1 MNASLS
7 QHPEPDFSVL
17 HVSDTHLLG
26 GGRKLH
32 GSIDT
37 ASRIDQM
44 FQRLVASSLRI
55 KALVFTGDLADCA
68 EPEAYREL
76 RALVEPYAHKLGAQV
91 VWVMGNHDEPEPF
104 SQELFD
110 VPSLNAPQD
119 RVYDVD
125 GLRIIALDT
134 SVAGYHHGEL
144 THEQLIWLRNELRTP
159 APRGTLIAMHHP
171 PIPTLIRLMGVIE
184 LDDQEALWDVI
195 SGSDVRGILAG
206 HLHYSTLTVKNTI
219 PVSVAAA
226 MCYNI
231 DLAAPADRLLV
242 GVDRAHGSSLVSVYP
257 EQLVMSDIPAI
268 DMPELFGQLAEH
280 LEALQHMPKQQ
291 LRAMFSAKDSDYNK
305 QVDAQQAGQ

>member
-32 GSIDT
+32 RSIDT

-44 FQRLVASSLRI
+44 FQRIVASGLRI

-76 RALVEPYAHKLGAQV
+76 RALVEPNAERLGAQV

-104 SQELFD
+104 SAELFD
-110 VPSLNAPQD
+110 LPPQSEPQD

-134 SVAGYHHGEL
+134 SVEGYHHGAL
-144 THEQLIWLRNELRTP
+144 TADQLNWLRDELRTP

-231 DLAAPADRLLV
+231 DLVAPADRLLV
-242 GVDRAHGSSLVSVYP
+242 GADRAHGSSLVSVYSG
-257 EQLVMSDIPAI
+257 QLVFSDIPAT
-268 DMPELFGQLAEH
+268 DMPELFGQSAEH
-280 LEALQHMPKQQ
+280 LAALQHMPKEQ

>member
-44 FQRLVASSLRI
+44 FQRIVASGLRI

-76 RALVEPYAHKLGAQV
+76 RALVEPYAERLGAQV

-104 SQELFD
+104 SSELFD
-110 VPSLNAPQD
+110 VTASSAPQD
-119 RVYDVD
+119 RVYEVD

-134 SVAGYHHGEL
+134 SVVGYHHGEL
-144 THEQLIWLRNELRTP
+144 TSDQLAWLRDELRTP

-195 SGSDVRGILAG
+195 SGTDVRGILAG

-257 EQLVMSDIPAI
+257 GQLVFSDIPAM
-268 DMPELFGQLAEH
+268 DMPELFGQSAEH
-280 LEALQHMPKQQ
+280 LAALQQMPKEQ

-305 QVDAQQAGQ
+305 QVDAQQAGH

>member
-1 MNASLS
+1 VSSSLS

-32 GSIDT
+32 GTIDT
-37 ASRIDQM
+37 ASRIDAM
-44 FQRLVASSLRI
+44 FQRVVESGLRI
-55 KALVFTGDLADCA
+55 KALVFSGDLADCA

-76 RALVEPYAHKLGAQV
+76 RALVEPYAATLGAQV

-104 SQELFD
+104 AQELFD
-110 VPSLNAPQD
+110 EHASDPSQD
-119 RVYDVD
+119 RVYDID

-134 SVAGYHHGEL
+134 SVVGYHHGEL
-144 THEQLIWLRNELRTP
+144 TADQLTWLRDHLRTP

-184 LDDQEALWDVI
+184 LDDQDAFWDVI

-206 HLHYSTLTVKNTI
+206 HLHYSTMTVKNTI

-257 EQLVMSDIPAI
+257 TQLVFSDVPAI
-268 DMPELFGQLAEH
+268 DMPELFGQSAEH
-280 LEALQHMPKQQ
+280 LAALQQMPKEQ